1 MGREVKMSI
10 DEIYEKLIQLKY
22 TARMYRGNDTYTI
35 DVINKEGRDV
45 FRVALADALS
55 DQFNEYK
62 AKIAT
67 LEAKVFAYEA
77 ILKNSNFAMAVTDK
91 EKEMTPCNN
100 CIENECE
107 VNGYVCPLYKKYQ
120 EWKEDNNEVN

>member
-1 MGREVKMSI
+1 MVI
-10 DEIYEKLIQLKY
+10 DEIYEELIKLKY
-22 TARMYRGNDTYTI
+22 QKISSYDKRPYTTEVVNEDAR
-35 DVINKEGRDV
+35 EL

-77 ILKNSNFAMAVTDK
+77 ILKNSNFAMAVVDPDIKKSK
-91 EKEMTPCNN
+91 ETS
-100 CIENECE
+100 NE
-107 VNGYVCPLYKKYQ
+107 
-120 EWKEDNNEVN
+120 

>member
-1 MGREVKMSI
+1 MSI
-10 DEIYEKLIQLKY
+10 DELYGKLINLKY
-22 TARMYRGNDTYTI
+22 TARMYHSNETYQS
-35 DVINKEGRDV
+35 DVINHEGREV

-77 ILKNSNFAMAVTDK
+77 ILKNSNFAMAVPVTDK
-91 EKEMTPCNN
+91 EADKEGR
-100 CIENECE
+100 E
-107 VNGYVCPLYKKYQ
+107 
-120 EWKEDNNEVN
+120 